1 MKIVYDRAEKQKVRA
16 YNDRIVN
23 VEHGTFVPLIF
34 STSGGIGG
42 QAETFLS
49 CYVIKFRQ
57 KNNLKYDEVINVFRC
72 RLSFIILRLVLLCIR
87 GTRKAAPKIENDL
100 DDGFVCFASKVI

>member
-1 MKIVYDRAEKQKVRA
+1 MTADQAKPDVRARGFYIAGQQAYFDIKILNPYAESYSKLPMINKILYDHAEKQKVRA

-42 QAETFLS
+42 
-49 CYVIKFRQ
+49 K
-57 KNNLKYDEVINVFRC
+57 
-72 RLSFIILRLVLLCIR
+72 
-87 GTRKAAPKIENDL
+87 
-100 DDGFVCFASKVI
+100 CFKM